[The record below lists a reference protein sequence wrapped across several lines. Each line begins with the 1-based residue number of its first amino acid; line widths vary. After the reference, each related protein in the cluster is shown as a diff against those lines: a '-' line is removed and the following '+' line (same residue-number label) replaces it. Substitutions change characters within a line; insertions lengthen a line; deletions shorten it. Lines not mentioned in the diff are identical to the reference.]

1 MHLWPSL
8 RIRDSFKQAYIDK
21 IERNL
26 HRMQQ
31 HKQRLRGERSSD
43 PLLANGSSDGDAGSS
58 SSKDL
63 QQHETPSPLRS
74 PCITVEGRVN
84 WTNPNPN
91 PPSPVLRSDTGSQ
104 VREVHANPTRAPT
117 TLAQLLAFSAF
128 LSAIRSLSSLSHGGG
143 LLLAAVIAC
152 ALGSF
157 CLRPPLDCGSRFLFD
172 STIKLALV
180 GSRRSAPIVSRTLA
194 GLPSLAVA
202 REPSLSTGAGAA
214 ARGAFA
220 RPDPIR
226 DAVAI
231 TGTEPRGDPIRGGR
245 RPSGR
250 WRRRGR
256 DERGEEGGDRGA
268 CGRCGAVQEAAGQH
282 PAVQFEDNNTL
293 VFIVDIQDDKKMI
306 KAAVKKMYAKKS
318 ASLV

>member
-1 MHLWPSL
+1 
-8 RIRDSFKQAYIDK
+8 
-21 IERNL
+21 
-26 HRMQQ
+26 MQSVTVLG
-31 HKQRLRGERSSD
+31 RLPYYCYKLSTE
-43 PLLANGSSDGDAGSS
+43 
-58 SSKDL
+58 
-63 QQHETPSPLRS
+63 
-74 PCITVEGRVN
+74 
-84 WTNPNPN
+84 
-91 PPSPVLRSDTGSQ
+91 
-104 VREVHANPTRAPT
+104 VR
-117 TLAQLLAFSAF
+117 FSAF

-157 CLRPPLDCGSRFLFD
+157 CLRPPFDCGSRFLFD

-194 GLPSLAVA
+194 IAIAVA

-231 TGTEPRGDPIRGGR
+231 TGTEPRGGPSPRPDPIRDAVAITGTEPRVDPVRRGR

-256 DERGEEGGDRGA
+256 DERGEEGGDRGGGGTGGRGA

-282 PAVQFEDNNTL
+282 PAVQDTDLEQMPMNLKEGDRYVVNHGEGLTTVYFDDHVSMVEKVGADMIERRSGTGHAQQKGWSISRHWTSEWRTDR
-293 VFIVDIQDDKKMI
+293 VGVDRRGRRRRCCR
-306 KAAVKKMYAKKS
+306 AAVADRRIS
-318 ASLV
+318 RGD

>member
-74 PCITVEGRVN
+74 KILGRKR
-84 WTNPNPN
+84 TKLHIEK
-91 PPSPVLRSDTGSQ
+91 SIHSRS
-104 VREVHANPTRAPT
+104 
-117 TLAQLLAFSAF
+117 LFSAF

-231 TGTEPRGDPIRGGR
+231 TGTEPRGDPVRGGR

-282 PAVQFEDNNTL
+282 PAVQVWLRHPHGNALRFTSQS
-293 VFIVDIQDDKKMI
+293 IG
-306 KAAVKKMYAKKS
+306 
-318 ASLV
+318 